1 MALTVKYVN
10 DEAFDATVLD
20 KDEWNVWCAANSGNL
35 AAVHQVMHRGFQLLK
50 ALATTTDNTAASE
63 VIDLTTQG
71 VTFAAGTKR
80 KIRFK
85 STAVTDNDTWVQEW
99 EQDVWGND
107 GVTPKLLGSPRLIN
121 ATGVINGTSVQYGF
135 CHAACNFD
143 SSDTAITTTVGT
155 SDVATSSTA
164 GSSIGNIATN
174 TATLT
179 HPIAR
184 AGGKRVLGVNAS
196 ADVATVTEILN
207 ATVFPVNSTTM
218 SIFTGD
224 TATPSAD
231 GFDDDGRLEVEFYIL
246 PPPSIA
252 LVMTSNNLEVHC
264 GHDATDAVFHFVD
277 VEIGPQEFHANVAD

>member
-1 MALTVKYVN
+1 MALTIKHVN
-10 DEAFDATVLD
+10 LEEFDADVLD
-20 KDEWNVWCAANSGNL
+20 KDNWNVWCSANSGNL
-35 AAVHQVMHRGFQLLK
+35 AAVRQVMTQGFQCIK
-50 ALATTTDNTAASE
+50 ALAKTTDNTAASE

-107 GVTPKLLGSPRLIN
+107 GTTPKLLGSAKLIK
-121 ATGVINGTSVQYGF
+121 AHGVINGTAVEYGV
-135 CHAACNFD
+135 CHAAANFD

-155 SDVATSSTA
+155 SNVASSSTA

-184 AGGKRVLGVNAS
+184 AEGKRVLGVNAS
-196 ADVATVTEILN
+196 ADVATATEVLN

-218 SIFTGD
+218 SIFTAD

-231 GFDDDGRLEVEFYIL
+231 GFDDDGRLEVSFYIL

-264 GHDATDAVFHFVD
+264 GHDATDDVYHFVE
-277 VEIGPQEFHANVAD
+277 VEIGKQETHVNVAD